1 MVAITESAQG
11 GVIWTIYRKARMDD
25 DANCGVNLSDSIMEV
40 CIAAKAI
47 SVMGF

>member
-1 MVAITESAQG
+1 MIC
-11 GVIWTIYRKARMDD
+11 RKARMDD
-25 DANCGVNLSDSIMEV
+25 DADGLVNLSDEMMKV